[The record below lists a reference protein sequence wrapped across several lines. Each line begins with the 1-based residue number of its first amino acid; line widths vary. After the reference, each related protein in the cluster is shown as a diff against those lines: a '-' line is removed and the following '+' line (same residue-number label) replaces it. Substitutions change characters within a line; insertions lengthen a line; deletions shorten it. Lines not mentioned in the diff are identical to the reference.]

1 MASVNDKHLIMK
13 RSLIFSICLLVAAAG
28 FSQSDNLNNKM
39 VGSTVLVAKSLKPDV
54 RINPN
59 PVKGESFSLEL
70 QNLEKG
76 KYNIYI
82 FAQSGKKYLI
92 KTLNYDGGTTTE
104 VLNLPKEA
112 LNGTY
117 ILQVLSK
124 TSRFIKKM
132 VVEE

>member
-1 MASVNDKHLIMK
+1 MK
-13 RSLIFSICLLVAAAG
+13 KSLVFSIGFLCAVAG
-28 FSQSDNLNNKM
+28 FSQADNLNNKIS
-39 VGSTVLVAKSLKPDV
+39 STVLVAKTVKSDI

-59 PVKGESFSLEL
+59 PVKDQTFSLEL

-82 FAQSGKKYLI
+82 FAESGKKYLI
-92 KTLNYDGGTTTE
+92 KTINYDGGSTIQ

-112 LNGTY
+112 ITGTY

-132 VVEE
+132 VVE

>member
-1 MASVNDKHLIMK
+1 MK
-13 RSLIFSICLLVAAAG
+13 KSLVFPICFLCALTG
-28 FSQSDNLNNKM
+28 FSQADNLNNKIS
-39 VGSTVLVAKSLKPDV
+39 STVLVARTVKSDI

-59 PVKGESFSLEL
+59 PVKDQTFSLEL

-82 FAQSGKKYLI
+82 FAESGKKYLI
-92 KTLNYDGGTTTE
+92 KTLNYDGGSTIE

-112 LNGTY
+112 LTGTY

-132 VVEE
+132 VVE

>member
-1 MASVNDKHLIMK
+1 
-13 RSLIFSICLLVAAAG
+13 
-28 FSQSDNLNNKM
+28 
-39 VGSTVLVAKSLKPDV
+39 VLVARTVQSDI

-59 PVKGESFSLEL
+59 PVKEETFNLEL

-82 FAQSGKKYLI
+82 YAESGKKYLI
-92 KTLNYDGGTTTE
+92 KSFNYDGGSSTT

-112 LNGTY
+112 VTGTY

-132 VVEE
+132 VVE

>member
-1 MASVNDKHLIMK
+1 MK
-13 RSLIFSICLLVAAAG
+13 RSLLLVVCVLCTVAG
-28 FSQSDNLNNKM
+28 FSQTDLNNKI
-39 VGSTVLVAKSLKPDV
+39 VTSSALVAKAAKPDI

-59 PVKGESFSLEL
+59 PVKGENFSLEL

-82 FAQSGKKYLI
+82 FDKSGKKYLI
-92 KTLNYDGGTTTE
+92 KSLNYDGGSTTE
-104 VLNLPKEA
+104 VLDLPKEA
-112 LNGTY
+112 QDGTY

-132 VVEE
+132 VIE

>member
-1 MASVNDKHLIMK
+1 
-13 RSLIFSICLLVAAAG
+13 
-28 FSQSDNLNNKM
+28 M

>member
-1 MASVNDKHLIMK
+1 MK
-13 RSLIFSICLLVAAAG
+13 RSLFFSICFFCAAAG
-28 FSQSDNLNNKM
+28 FSQADNLNNKIS
-39 VGSTVLVAKSLKPDV
+39 STVLVARTVKSDI

-59 PVKGESFSLEL
+59 PVKEQTFSLEL

-76 KYNIYI
+76 KYNIYL
-82 FAQSGKKYLI
+82 FAKSGKKYLI
-92 KTLNYDGGTTTE
+92 KSLNYDGGSTTE

-117 ILQVLSK
+117 ILQVISK

-132 VVEE
+132 VVE

>member
-1 MASVNDKHLIMK
+1 MK
-13 RSLIFSICLLVAAAG
+13 RSIFFSICCLCAVSG
-28 FSQSDNLNNKM
+28 FSQVDNLNNKI
-39 VGSTVLVAKSLKPDV
+39 VGSTVLVAKSLQPDV

-76 KYNIYI
+76 KYNVYI
-82 FAQSGKKYLI
+82 FAESGKKYLI
-92 KTLNYDGGTTTE
+92 KTINYDGGTTTE
-104 VLNLPKEA
+104 ILNLPKEA
-112 LNGTY
+112 INGTY